1 MKNQHEISFRGWL
14 VFAAF
19 VMLGLSVFGRILWIQ
34 SAEHEQ
40 WKTIGERFE
49 SSVRSIEPSR
59 GQIYASNGSVL
70 ATSVPVYEVRWDS
83 KSEAIQ
89 WDQFDRDLDSL
100 CRGLSRI
107 LQSHTASEYRE
118 ILRSGRNAGRRNV
131 LIARRASY
139 LQQKALVELPFVR
152 LGRFKSGF
160 TFARNEVRRRPFGDL
175 AGRTVGIDREENRV
189 GLEGS
194 WNESLAGVTGKQLQR
209 RISGGDWMPVSDEF
223 IIEPQAGLDVISTID
238 MHLQDVAS
246 RALEKQ
252 PLNHNAAWGTAILME
267 VATGKIRAMAN
278 LTRDGY
284 GTGDQPPVYY
294 ESYNHAIGTAV
305 EPGSTFKLA
314 SLMAAMEAGGIQP
327 EDEID
332 TGKGVAT
339 FHGRKMSDSNAD
351 EGGNGIIDLEQVFAL
366 SSNVGTALTIKKAF
380 DDRPQVFLDA
390 LDRIGVSNP
399 TGVLLN
405 GEAQPQVYKT
415 AGDDLWSKISL
426 TQMAIGYE
434 LTQTPLQTLA
444 LFNAVANNGTM
455 VRPQLVERT
464 EHNGQTVTQFGTE
477 VIRKKVC
484 SSSTL
489 ETCQQMMRSAAD
501 PEGNGTAQYIFAKSP
516 YRVAG
521 KTGTAR
527 IAGPNGYDGRYRA
540 SFAGYFPAENPRYSC
555 IVDIAD
561 TRSGAYYGSTIAC
574 PVFRD
579 VANKVYAT
587 DPTFHHTTT
596 GPLAKTPHLP
606 GSKDGAKPDLI
617 ALYDAL
623 ELPYTATGESD
634 WVSVET
640 ASEQAALTERLIDP
654 NHVPDVR
661 GMGLRDALYLLE
673 NAGLNVQT
681 DGAGTVRRQSIKPG
695 TALRARQTITLELS

>member
-1 MKNQHEISFRGWL
+1 MKNQREIAFRGWL
-14 VFAAF
+14 IFSAF
-19 VMLGLSVFGRILWIQ
+19 VILGFAVFGRILWIQ
-34 SAEHEQ
+34 SAEHDQ
-40 WKTIGERFE
+40 WKAIGERFE

-100 CRGLSRI
+100 CLGLSTI
-107 LQSHTASEYRE
+107 LRDRSASEYRNV
-118 ILRSGRNAGRRNV
+118 LRAGRNGGRRNV
-131 LIARRASY
+131 LIARRATY
-139 LQQKALVELPFVR
+139 LQQKELAKLPFVR
-152 LGRFKSGF
+152 RGRFKSGF

-209 RISGGDWMPVSDEF
+209 RISGGDWMPVSDDY
-223 IIEPQAGLDVISTID
+223 IVEPQAGLDVISTID

-246 RALEKQ
+246 RALERQ
-252 PLNHNAAWGTAILME
+252 LLEHNAAWGTVILME
-267 VATGKIRAMAN
+267 VATGKVRAMSN
-278 LTRDGY
+278 LTRDGN
-284 GTGDQPPVYY
+284 GDGAQPPRYY

-314 SLMAAMEAGGIQP
+314 SLMAAMEAGGINP
-327 EDEID
+327 EEDVD
-332 TGKGVAT
+332 TGNGVVS

-351 EGGNGIIDLEQVFAL
+351 QGGHGALNLEEIFAL
-366 SSNVGTALTIKKAF
+366 SSNVGTALTVKKAF
-380 DDRPQVFLDA
+380 EERPQVFLDA
-390 LDRIGVSNP
+390 LNRMGVSDP
-399 TGVLLN
+399 TGVRLN
-405 GEAQPQVYKT
+405 GESQPQVYKK
-415 AGDDLWSKISL
+415 AGEDRWSKISL

-434 LTQTPLQTLA
+434 LTQTPLQTLTF
-444 LFNAVANNGTM
+444 FNAVANNGTL
-455 VRPQLVERT
+455 VRPLLVEST
-464 EHNGQTVTQFGTE
+464 EYNGQPVARFDTE
-477 VIRKKVC
+477 VIRKNIC
-484 SSSTL
+484 SSNTL
-489 ETCQQMMRSAAD
+489 ETCQRMLARVAD
-501 PEGNGTAQYIFAKSP
+501 PEGNGTAQYIFAQSP

-527 IAGPNGYDGRYRA
+527 IAGPQGYDGRYRA

-555 IVDIAD
+555 IVVIAD
-561 TRSGAYYGSTIAC
+561 TQSGAYYGSTIAC

-596 GPLAKTPHLP
+596 GPLAKAPHLP
-606 GSKDGAKPDLI
+606 GSKDGAKAELI
-617 ALYDAL
+617 ALYDAFG
-623 ELPYTATGESD
+623 LPFSTEGESD

-640 ASEQAALTERLIDP
+640 SSDQAALTERSFEP
-654 NHVPDVR
+654 NSVPDVR

-673 NAGLNVQT
+673 NAGLTVKS
-681 DGAGTVRRQSIKPG
+681 DGAGTVRRQSIRPG
-695 TALRARQTITLELS
+695 TALRSRQIITLELS

>member
-1 MKNQHEISFRGWL
+1 MKNQHEIAFRGWL
-14 VFAAF
+14 IFSAF
-19 VMLGLSVFGRILWIQ
+19 VLLGFGVFGRILWIQ

-40 WKTIGERFE
+40 WKAIGERFE

-70 ATSVPVYEVRWDS
+70 ATSVPVYEVRWDT

-100 CRGLSRI
+100 CLGLSQI
-107 LQSHTASEYRE
+107 LRDRTASEYRE
-118 ILRSGRNAGRRNV
+118 ALRSGRNAGRRNV

-139 LQQKALVELPFVR
+139 LQQKELAKLPFVR
-152 LGRFKSGF
+152 RGRFKSGF
-160 TFARNEVRRRPFGDL
+160 TFTRNEVRRRPFGDL

-194 WNESLAGVTGKQLQR
+194 WNESLAGITGKQLQR
-209 RISGGDWMPVSDEF
+209 RISGGDWMPVSDEY

-246 RALEKQ
+246 RALERQ
-252 PLNHNAAWGTAILME
+252 LLDHNAAWGSVILME
-267 VATGKIRAMAN
+267 VATGKIRAMSN
-278 LTRDGY
+278 LTRDGN
-284 GTGDQPPVYY
+284 GDGEQPPSYY

-327 EDEID
+327 QDAID
-332 TGKGVAT
+332 TGNGVVT

-351 EGGNGIIDLEQVFAL
+351 EGGNGLINLEEVFAL

-380 DDRPQVFLDA
+380 DERPQVFLDA
-390 LDRIGVSNP
+390 LDRMGVSQP
-399 TGVLLN
+399 TGVLLD
-405 GEAQPQVYKT
+405 GESEPQVYKT
-415 AGDDLWSKISL
+415 AGEDRWSKISL

-444 LFNAVANNGTM
+444 LYNAVANNGVM
-455 VRPQLVERT
+455 VRPLLVEST
-464 EHNGQTVTQFGTE
+464 EHNGQTVAQFDTE
-477 VIRKKVC
+477 VIRKNIC

-489 ETCQQMMRSAAD
+489 ETCQRMLRSVAD
-501 PEGNGTAQYIFAKSP
+501 PEGKGTAQYIFAKSP

-555 IVDIAD
+555 IVVIAD

-606 GSKDGAKPDLI
+606 GSKDGAKHDLV
-617 ALYDAL
+617 ALYDAFG
-623 ELPYTATGESD
+623 LPFSTEGESD

-640 ASEQAALTERLIDP
+640 SSDHAALTERLIET
-654 NHVPDVR
+654 HGVPDVR

-673 NAGLNVQT
+673 NAGLTVRAE
-681 DGAGTVRRQSIKPG
+681 GAGTVRRQSIRPG
-695 TALRARQTITLELS
+695 TDLRARQTITLELS